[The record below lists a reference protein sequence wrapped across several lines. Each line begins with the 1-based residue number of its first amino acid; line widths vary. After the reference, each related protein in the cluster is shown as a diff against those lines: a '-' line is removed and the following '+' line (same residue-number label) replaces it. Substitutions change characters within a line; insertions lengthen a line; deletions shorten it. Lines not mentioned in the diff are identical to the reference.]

1 MAGRILYLSIVFCAA
16 AAIGSLS
23 VPHLAKA
30 QDGSATFDDFMAE
43 IEAGKKD
50 QALCRNDEEDVAPED
65 QVSACTRLIE
75 DAPYENDLVGTYYI
89 NRAMAGSDPDQS
101 CADASKGVQVLQ
113 DSNSSIYGEDYLD
126 AARRLEESL
135 CR

>member
-1 MAGRILYLSIVFCAA
+1 MARRSFLLSIVFCAA
-16 AAIGSLS
+16 AAIGSVS
-23 VPHLAKA
+23 AIDTARA
-30 QDGSATFDDFMAE
+30 QDGDAAFDDFMAE

-50 QALCRNDEEDVAPED
+50 QSLCRNDEEDVAPED

-101 CADASKGVQVLQ
+101 CADASKGVQVLE
-113 DSNSSIYGEDYLD
+113 DSNSSISGEDYRD
-126 AARRLEESL
+126 AARRL
-135 CR
+135 